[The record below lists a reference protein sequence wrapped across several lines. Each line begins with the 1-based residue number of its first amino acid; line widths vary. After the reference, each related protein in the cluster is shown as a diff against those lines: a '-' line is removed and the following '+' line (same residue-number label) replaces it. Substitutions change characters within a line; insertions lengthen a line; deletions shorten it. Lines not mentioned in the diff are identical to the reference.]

1 MGLVNL
7 PGWLRQ
13 THLQIP
19 ESQPTHCTGTA
30 GEVSSDS
37 SFWDSHITVNLLFCC
52 LIVWMTQIL
61 VLPLTDQT
69 VSDSSFLNV
78 RVSLFSQL
86 YTTVNFMLINLTKKV
101 EALTLS
107 FMNFHKLLSI
117 DKTSTFWLVPPTHK
131 NLNPA
136 WLKFGWFPYQGLHHI
151 QHVCSCRSVEIPLW
165 AWALVMCAGSPSV
178 SQHSFILGERI
189 KFLGAKS
196 GLCLRQLH
204 VLQQSDPI
212 VYFIYLFLLYF
223 FL

>member
-1 MGLVNL
+1 MSKTETLPKSHVLPLAFFLVTGFVHPVGLVNL
-7 PGWLRQ
+7 SGWLRQ

-37 SFWDSHITVNLLFCC
+37 SFWDSHISVNLLFCC
-52 LIVWMTQIL
+52 LIFWMTQIL

-117 DKTSTFWLVPPTHK
+117 DKMSTFWLVPPHT
-131 NLNPA
+131 
-136 WLKFGWFPYQGLHHI
+136 
-151 QHVCSCRSVEIPLW
+151 
-165 AWALVMCAGSPSV
+165 
-178 SQHSFILGERI
+178 
-189 KFLGAKS
+189 
-196 GLCLRQLH
+196 
-204 VLQQSDPI
+204 
-212 VYFIYLFLLYF
+212 
-223 FL
+223 